1 MVTNGVK
8 DLVSPIEQA
17 AIQHHVQQAEASSAT
32 QEKPKHIDAKSSDIE
47 NQKEAIPLESVVKQL
62 NSYLEN
68 AGRSVSFSIHQD
80 SGKSVV
86 KVFNSGTDELIR
98 QFPAEQALKLA
109 EVMRASNDN
118 ERGLLFDAEA

>member
-1 MVTNGVK
+1 MVTHGVS
-8 DLVSPIEQA
+8 DLVSPSEQVA
-17 AIQHHVQQAEASSAT
+17 VRQYAKQAEASSAP
-32 QEKPKHIDAKSSDIE
+32 QEKPQHIDAKTSANES
-47 NQKEAIPLESVVKQL
+47 QKTEIPLESVVKQL

-80 SGKSVV
+80 SGKTVI

-109 EVMRASNDN
+109 EVMQASDN
-118 ERGLLFDAEA
+118 NISGLLFNSEA